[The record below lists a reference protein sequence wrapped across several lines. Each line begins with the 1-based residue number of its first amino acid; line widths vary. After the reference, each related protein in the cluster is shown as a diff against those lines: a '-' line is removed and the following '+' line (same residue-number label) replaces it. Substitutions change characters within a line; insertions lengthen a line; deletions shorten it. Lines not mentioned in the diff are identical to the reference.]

1 MIDTRTLP
9 LLIALATIAS
19 QAAAEDKGNTTTTS
33 DQVIEIIVP
42 VQLKLVVPGDRRLGV
57 ECKLLD
63 QNGAEL
69 VQPGYDYGPQYT
81 PTHVPARPLRGHS
94 PWKSWASGDL
104 TEQWKVR
111 ITVDRANVPKVEKC
125 RCALVMNGQG
135 DSVREFNGRPKP
147 GIQVKILTEKPLKA
161 R

>member
-19 QAAAEDKGNTTTTS
+19 QAAAKDTITTPT
-33 DQVIEIIVP
+33 QVLEIIVP
-42 VQLKLVVPGDRRLGV
+42 VQLKSVLQQDRRLAV

-63 QNGAEL
+63 QNGAQL

-81 PTHVPARPLRGHS
+81 QTHVPARPLRGHS